1 MPEAPNAVAQDTFPL
16 PPPDARPFGA
26 HCPGCGRDRTADDAS
41 GVAWSSR
48 HTADGPEMVIEF
60 VCPTCTRADLAQIE
74 AGLPTAHHTSA
85 A

>member
-1 MPEAPNAVAQDTFPL
+1 MPEVTDAFPL

-26 HCPGCGRDRTADDAS
+26 PCPGCGRDRTVDDAA

-48 HTADGPEMVIEF
+48 HTADGVEF
-60 VCPTCTRADLAQIE
+60 VCPACTRDDLVQIE
-74 AGLPTAHHTSA
+74 AGLPTARHTSA